1 MTQVLVGS
9 ERELLRTFLDQQRD
23 VLMWKLQG
31 LTDRQ
36 LRQPMTPSGLYLLG
50 IVKHHAGVEQY
61 WLCHLFGRPA
71 YLPFMSRAAADD
83 LQLDPDD
90 TTDSVLA
97 YFSRAR
103 TASDSAIAEIDLD
116 ATATTW
122 LGDTVSFRWAV
133 LHTIEEAARHAG
145 HVDIIREG
153 IDNTTGYLP
162 NDSPY

>member
-1 MTQVLVGS
+1 MTQLLVGS

-23 VLMWKLQG
+23 VLLWKLQG
-31 LTDRQ
+31 LKDRQ

-50 IVKHHAGVEQY
+50 IVKHHAATEQY
-61 WLCHLFGRPA
+61 WLCQLFGRPA
-71 YLPFMSRAAADD
+71 EPLSLAATDD
-83 LQLDPDD
+83 LRLDPDD

-103 TASDSAIAEIDLD
+103 TSSDAAIAEMDLD
-116 ATATTW
+116 ATAKTW

-145 HVDIIREG
+145 HADIIREG